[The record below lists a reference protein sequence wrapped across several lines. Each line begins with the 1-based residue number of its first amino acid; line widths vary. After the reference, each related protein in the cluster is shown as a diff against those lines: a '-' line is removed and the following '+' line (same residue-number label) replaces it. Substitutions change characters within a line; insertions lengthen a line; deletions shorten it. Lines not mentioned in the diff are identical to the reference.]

1 MISDAFLR
9 ALEDG
14 SLSRLMESAF
24 SAQDATSAPLH
35 MDDADRFRF
44 ALALRGRCDPIGLL
58 TDLSVDPQRWGFVLD
73 QVAAECDSGVGSEQ
87 GLWLL
92 SDAARRAQLSKYRL
106 EEIAGALRTIA
117 KPDLITKA
125 LLLILQGPVS
135 LDALTA
141 DELRGLIAIEPAVA
155 ALSTAMPPV
164 AEIRRHLALRSR
176 LEEFDRF
183 VNEGF
188 IGRDS
193 ELDSLLRFIMSDHRK
208 HKAST
213 ALMWGTGGIGKST
226 LIAALLSH
234 VMRERDS
241 RIVPVHL
248 DFDRGDLSVVDT
260 LTLTMELLRQ
270 VGTID
275 QEMDKELK
283 LRREEL
289 RQLMHRRLSD
299 PSYGSREKSSRDG
312 MLFLA
317 RSLARLKME
326 RRVLLIVFDT
336 FENVESASDSTLRG
350 LRHWIDRLIR
360 VAGAYAV
367 RLVVAGRSDPKSRN
381 LDKIFGWRKPVV
393 MRLDELREADACRML
408 ETAGIPTQVALSLY
422 KALGGN
428 PLVLSLIRK
437 LVNMGDGIGDM
448 QSIADDVK
456 SNVIPQEL
464 LQGVLYDR
472 FLKHL
477 KSDDARSYAHPG
489 LVLPQLTPIL
499 IRRVLGPL
507 KGEARM
513 SEKRAKRIF
522 DELAAAS
529 WLVHLEKGALIQR
542 PDVRRLML
550 KLMVADSER
559 GAEVKRV
566 RLAAMLHHSKSRLI
580 VDRAALAYHLL
591 MRVETKDDLALLEG
605 FNFSGTGVLLRR
617 HLEDYPSDIART
629 FVGVLDF
636 ESGTGRRRKAI
647 VRNSISAEQALTEL
661 PDDLW
666 ESFIGGDPGQPGEG
680 DRLTEAGDP
689 AVALRLWRLRRVG
702 TPGRPPTF
710 VLRALAETAEWNAG
724 EVDIQAIAQEL
735 NAAIPA
741 EGSKEVRPSELEQ
754 RLYWTTALA
763 LMAYPD
769 GFAGTKPAFG
779 TLIRVLRRLH
789 GTSSRSSV
797 FDELV
802 SLTAIVEG
810 ICESEI
816 LPRAV
821 FAASSPF
828 ASVTRLHLQRGR
840 WSSRLIE
847 WTVDLGS
854 VVTLQRD
861 FAERIGAVNQDII
874 RIGGSQ
880 NVFRSQSQASIA
892 SALQPVQQ
900 TIDQLDGRGSDEF
913 LKVSFGNT
921 KATIRVGNRASANP
935 TLEAILL
942 RGQTPE
948 LHRAARQALVEALG
962 AGPAGDRDQAYLD
975 RVKQYVGSIE
985 QLLSVKPREFAPNW
999 FASQAADDP
1008 KTAFLA
1014 LVEFADRARVL
1025 MGVLD
1030 AALPMAVNPQKLV
1043 NVKAVL
1049 KAWDRALA
1057 GEAECFWGV
1066 PPHLPQSKSRRPRP
1080 QSSR

>member
-1 MISDAFLR
+1 MTRNALSL

-14 SLSRLMESAF
+14 SFARLVESAF
-24 SAQDATSAPLH
+24 SEQEAVYPSS
-35 MDDADRFRF
+35 DADTAERFRF
-44 ALALRGRCDPIGLL
+44 ALALRGRCDPAELL
-58 TDLSVDPQRWGFVLD
+58 SELAIDRSMWGQVLD
-73 QVAAECDSGVGSEQ
+73 QVAVECDSGAGGEQ
-87 GLWLL
+87 GFWLL
-92 SDAARRAQLSKYRL
+92 SDAARRAQLTKQSQD
-106 EEIAGALRTIA
+106 EIVGALRKIS
-117 KPDLITKA
+117 KPDQITKA
-125 LLLILQGPVS
+125 LALIFKGPVA
-135 LDALTA
+135 LDTLTA
-141 DELRGLIAIEPAVA
+141 DELRGLIAIEPSVAVPN
-155 ALSTAMPPV
+155 TFMPSG
-164 AEIRRHLALRSR
+164 AEIRRHLAVRTR

-183 VNEGF
+183 VGEGF

-193 ELDSLLRFIMSDHRK
+193 ELDSLLRFIKADHRK
-208 HKAST
+208 YKAAT

-234 VMRERDS
+234 VMRERDN

-248 DFDRGDLSVVDT
+248 DFDRGDLSVIDT

-283 LRREEL
+283 SRREEL
-289 RQLMHRRLSD
+289 RQLMHRRLMD

-317 RSLARLKME
+317 KSLARLKME
-326 RRVLLIVFDT
+326 RRVLVIVFDT
-336 FENVESASDSTLRG
+336 FENVESANDSTLRG

-381 LDKIFGWRKPVV
+381 LDKIFGWRKPVI
-393 MRLDELREADACRML
+393 MHLDELREADACRML
-408 ETAGIPTQVALSLY
+408 ESAGIPTQIALSLY
-422 KALGGN
+422 KSLGGN

-456 SNVIPQEL
+456 SNVIPQGL

-489 LVLPQLTPIL
+489 LVLPQLTPVL

-507 KGEARM
+507 KGEAGM
-513 SEKRAKRIF
+513 SERRAKRIF
-522 DELAAAS
+522 DELASAS

-550 KLMVADSER
+550 KLMAADEER

-566 RLAAMLHHSKSRLI
+566 RLAAMLHHSKSRM
-580 VDRAALAYHLL
+580 VADRAALAYHLL

-605 FNFSGTGVLLRR
+605 FNFSGTGALLRR

-636 ESGTGRRRKAI
+636 ESGTSRRRKAI

-661 PDDLW
+661 PNDLW
-666 ESFIGGDPGQPGEG
+666 ESFIGGDPGRPGEG

-689 AVALRLWRLRRVG
+689 AVALRLWRLRPVG
-702 TPGRPPTF
+702 PPGRPPNF
-710 VLRALAETAEWNAG
+710 VLRALAETAEWSAG
-724 EVDIQAIAQEL
+724 EVDIQAVAQEL
-735 NAAIPA
+735 NAAVPA
-741 EGSKEVRPSELEQ
+741 EGSKEVRSSELDQ

-763 LMAYPD
+763 LMVYPD
-769 GFAGTKPAFG
+769 GFAGAKPAFG
-779 TLIRVLRRLH
+779 TLMRVLRRVH
-789 GTSSRSSV
+789 GASSRSSV

-802 SLTAIVEG
+802 SLTAIIEG

-840 WSSRLIE
+840 WGSRLIE

-861 FAERIGAVNQDII
+861 FADRIGAVNQDVI

-880 NVFRSQSQASIA
+880 NVFRAQSQASIA

-900 TIDQLDGRGSDEF
+900 TIDQLDGQGSEEF

-935 TLEAILL
+935 SLEAILL

-962 AGPAGDRDQAYLD
+962 AGRSGDRDQGFLD

-985 QLLSVKPREFAPNW
+985 PLLSVKPREFAPSW

-1014 LVEFADRARVL
+1014 LIELADKARVL

-1030 AALPMAVNPQKLV
+1030 AALPMAVEPQKLV

-1066 PPHLPQSKSRRPRP
+1066 PPRLAPSKSRKARP
-1080 QSSR
+1080 QSSK